1 MKGNLCRK
9 KPASTD
15 SITSK
20 VFGKGGTRAALTVL
34 GKGSLLKKAPFP
46 GVSNFSSVSALV
58 RGCGSDGKALGGPA
72 GRRRRTGDLG
82 EEGLCQYTSPG
93 NACLYNMGNT
103 GSAAPAERVLYTHAA
118 SGTVNPASQHPAPR
132 VTGPQRLGKPEAA
145 SWTKALRACYR
156 QEVLIFPRR
165 SICWIIPNIL

>member
-1 MKGNLCRK
+1 MPE

-58 RGCGSDGKALGGPA
+58 CGCGSDGKALGGPA

-82 EEGLCQYTSPG
+82 EEGIAEGFDVIADVIEIIQVNLLFADDRFKQFGGQDIAVVHTDFAKLVVHEDGVVFTVAVAAVNRFDFLLISESITGLCTPG
-93 NACLYNMGNT
+93 
-103 GSAAPAERVLYTHAA
+103 
-118 SGTVNPASQHPAPR
+118 
-132 VTGPQRLGKPEAA
+132 
-145 SWTKALRACYR
+145 AL
-156 QEVLIFPRR
+156 
-165 SICWIIPNIL
+165 

>member
-1 MKGNLCRK
+1 MPE

-20 VFGKGGTRAALTVL
+20 VFGKGGTPAALTVL
-34 GKGSLLKKAPFP
+34 GKGTLLKKAPFP

-82 EEGLCQYTSPG
+82 EEGIAEGFDVIADVIEIIQVNLLFADDRFKQFGGQDIAVVHTDFAKLVVHEDG
-93 NACLYNMGNT
+93 VVFTVAV
-103 GSAAPAERVLYTHAA
+103 AAVIFSMSVRSMRRV
-118 SGTVNPASQHPAPR
+118 S
-132 VTGPQRLGKPEAA
+132 
-145 SWTKALRACYR
+145 
-156 QEVLIFPRR
+156 
-165 SICWIIPNIL
+165 